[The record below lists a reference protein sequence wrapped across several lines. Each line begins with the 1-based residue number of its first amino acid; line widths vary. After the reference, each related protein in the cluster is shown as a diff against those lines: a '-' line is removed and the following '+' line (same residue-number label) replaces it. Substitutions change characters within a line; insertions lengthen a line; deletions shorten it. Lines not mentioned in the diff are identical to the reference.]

1 MDWTLLSRDDG
12 FTFGFP
18 LTRTDHPVSMGPSPC
33 STTQDSDRSTTLSPV
48 RPCGAK
54 HSYSLQLPRIGLGF
68 CLFFHSLSYFA
79 SFLFSIVF
87 FSFLLFNPPS
97 RGPMAVAA
105 WHFNTQPYQSYRPR
119 LVHGGLKLNSNASIP
134 LASTS
139 SVPLCLKPSQ
149 YCASGLAA
157 FCTRERSTRNF
168 KKKKKEKRGKEEKR
182 KRRRKK
188 KGRKDTSC
196 RPSDTVDSI

>member
-1 MDWTLLSRDDG
+1 MIHTLDWTLLSRDDG

-33 STTQDSDRSTTLSPV
+33 PTTQDSDRSTTLSPV

-68 CLFFHSLSYFA
+68 SLFSSCSLSYFA
-79 SFLFSIVF
+79 SFLFPIVF
-87 FSFLLFNPPS
+87 FSFSPFNPPS
-97 RGPMAVAA
+97 RGPPMAAAA
-105 WHFNTQPYQSYRPR
+105 WHFNTRPYQSYRPR
-119 LVHGGLKLNSNASIP
+119 LVRGGLKLNSNTSIP
-134 LASTS
+134 LAYKS

-157 FCTRERSTRNF
+157 FCTRERSTRNL
-168 KKKKKEKRGKEEKR
+168 
-182 KRRRKK
+182 K
-188 KGRKDTSC
+188 KGKNEKMRK
-196 RPSDTVDSI
+196 